1 MKGSREKWKIYAHSH
16 SYWRASGNRRWTR
29 LIIFSSFS
37 LSLSAPTLYSL
48 SIALLINSI
57 GRFFPS
63 ANLSRAL
70 LVRCWYTSAR
80 RIENSGRCSFARS
93 RVHASLLA
101 RTRRVSR
108 DFLSLFLL
116 FFPPSPSFVFSP
128 RAGLAH
134 ARERYARARTRT
146 KRDKV
151 WLRIFAYA
159 KEQIRCARL
168 RMPRVRTGSK
178 SDIVCEQRACSKR
191 VCV

>member
-1 MKGSREKWKIYAHSH
+1 MD
-16 SYWRASGNRRWTR
+16 
-29 LIIFSSFS
+29 SFNYFFLFLS

-70 LVRCWYTSAR
+70 LVRCWYISAR

-134 ARERYARARTRT
+134 AHERYARAHTHEERQGMATHFCVRERADT
-146 KRDKV
+146 
-151 WLRIFAYA
+151 LRAFTYA
-159 KEQIRCARL
+159 
-168 RMPRVRTGSK
+168 T
-178 SDIVCEQRACSKR
+178 CEDGL
-191 VCV
+191 